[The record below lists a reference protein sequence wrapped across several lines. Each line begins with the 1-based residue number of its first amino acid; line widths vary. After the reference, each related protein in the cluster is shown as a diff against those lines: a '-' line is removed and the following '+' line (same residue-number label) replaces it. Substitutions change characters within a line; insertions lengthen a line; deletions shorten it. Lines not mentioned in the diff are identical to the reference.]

1 MYKSAIKTLL
11 FLTAITF
18 TACGGGGGDDA
29 APSSSTTTSSTTVL
43 AATSSNTTL
52 EETLADSKISGVV
65 INSSGVEG
73 LTLKCGS
80 TTTTSTLNGAFKCRT
95 FPLEVF
101 VGEYKLGEVA
111 QLPADK
117 IVYTQD
123 LMNIPR
129 GATTHPEVTKISM
142 ILQSLDEDAT
152 PLNGIT
158 LSNENLALLSS
169 QLRVDSV
176 LSEISLEEIT
186 QMLESIV
193 DDAKLQNLESK
204 LNVVDAQTAQLNLT
218 TMTAQTPAP
227 TYEQRS
233 IGRI

>member
-1 MYKSAIKTLL
+1 MYKSALKTLL
-11 FLTAITF
+11 FLTTLTF
-18 TACGGGGGDDA
+18 SACGGGGGDDA
-29 APSSSTTTSSTTVL
+29 APSSSPTTSSTTVL
-43 AATSSNTTL
+43 AASTSNTTL
-52 EETLADSKISGVV
+52 EETLSDSKISGVI

-80 TTTTSTLNGAFKCRT
+80 TTLTSTLNGAFKCTT
-95 FPLEVF
+95 FPLEVYI
-101 VGEYKLGEVA
+101 GEYKLGEVT
-111 QLPADK
+111 QLPTDK
-117 IVYTQD
+117 IIYTQD
-123 LMNIPR
+123 LMNIAR

-158 LSNENLALLSS
+158 LSSDSLSLLGSY
-169 QLRVDSV
+169 LRVDSV
-176 LSEISLEEIT
+176 LSDISLEEIT

-193 DDAKLQNLESK
+193 DDAKLQNEDSM
-204 LNVVDAQTAQLNLT
+204 LNVVDAKTAQLNLT